1 MPIFRD
7 INDFQLTTPTGE
19 ESIQISATQRVRIK
33 DILALVDLSTIEKAI
48 AGILEDQRKQD
59 EKITSNTDSINTHT
73 QSLTN
78 LNNNKKNQVV
88 FKTVTAVNEIRGGEA
103 IEYTGSGDVSCNV
116 LSSTFTSIDN
126 IAWLIVS
133 GNVNV
138 TFSGT
143 DAIYMVTNIS
153 ELPKGGKWVYRLTK
167 TMQSDKSQIYIDAMA
182 YIPINGT
189 YEILLSASKG
199 MSPSNAL
206 GAGVDTAN
214 ITAELITG
222 DVSSGIKPKLSLSGD
237 GFTLNE
243 EALTVT
249 TTSRGTTIGDVRTA
263 VLTATY
269 DNTDPKSITL
279 YQEANRIKSY
289 DGEITISKA
298 PTYANISGAGGM
310 SEPKSLAYIQEV
322 TYTSGAKGPVNNPG
336 SVSYA
341 IVTPVSGFSID
352 SVTGRVTASVNP
364 SYTSTRQVTVR
375 MTITSGQ
382 VSETRDIVVTQSA
395 QEKSSITLSVSYD
408 PGSKRTTYYSN
419 RELPETLMVQCTFY
433 DTFFSTGG
441 ITGEGNDGMQYS
453 FPAGTKELVVN
464 DQPIFTWD
472 ITGRVKILQVNG
484 QNSSPLETSKAT
496 YEWDDDLEN

>member
-19 ESIQISATQRVRIK
+19 ESIQISATQRAKLK
-33 DILALVDLSTIEKAI
+33 DIIALVDLSTIQEAI
-48 AGILEDQRKQD
+48 ANIIEDQEKQD
-59 EKITSNTDSINTHT
+59 EEIDSNTNSINSHS

-78 LNNNKKNQVV
+78 LNNNKKNKVV
-88 FKTVTAVNEIRGGEA
+88 FKTVTAVSEIRGGEA

-126 IAWLIVS
+126 IAWLVVS

-279 YQEANRIKSY
+279 YQEANHIKSY

-310 SEPKSLAYIQEV
+310 SEPKGLAYTQEV

-352 SVTGRVTASVNP
+352 SVTGRVIASENP
-364 SYTSTRQVTVR
+364 SYTSTRSVTVR
-375 MTITSGQ
+375 VTITSGSITAT
-382 VSETRDIVVTQSA
+382 SEVEVIQSA
-395 QEKSSITLSVSYD
+395 SEKSSIMLTVFYNQYT
-408 PGSKRTTYYSN
+408 KQTTFQSN
-419 RELPETLMVQCTFY
+419 RMLPETLMVRCTFY
-433 DTFFSTGG
+433 NTYSTGG
-441 ITGEGNDGMQYS
+441 PTGEGNDSLEYS
-453 FPAGTKELVVN
+453 FPAGTDELVVN
-464 DQPIFTWD
+464 DTPLFTWD
-472 ITGRVKILQVNG
+472 DTTGRVKILQVNG

-496 YEWDDDLEN
+496 YEWDDDMTT

>member
-19 ESIQISATQRVRIK
+19 ESIQISATQRVKLK
-33 DILALVDLSTIEKAI
+33 DIIALVDLSTIKEAI
-48 AGILEDQRKQD
+48 ANIIEDQERQD
-59 EKITSNTDSINTHT
+59 EEITSNTNSINSHSQT
-73 QSLTN
+73 LTN
-78 LNNNKKNQVV
+78 LNNNKKNKVV
-88 FKTVTAVNEIRGGEA
+88 FKTVTAVSEIRGGEA

-310 SEPKSLAYIQEV
+310 SEPKGLAYTQEV

-375 MTITSGQ
+375 MTITSGE

-395 QEKSSITLSVSYD
+395 QDKSSITLSVSYD
-408 PGSKRTTYYSN
+408 PGSKRTTYYSS

-433 DTFFSTGG
+433 DTYSTGG
-441 ITGEGNDGMQYS
+441 TTGEGNDGMQYS
-453 FPAGTKELVVN
+453 FPAGTNELVVN
-464 DQPIFTWD
+464 DGPGFTWD
-472 ITGRVKILQVNG
+472 TTGRVKILEVNG
-484 QNSSPLETSKAT
+484 QRSSPLETPEAT
-496 YEWDDDLEN
+496 YEWDDDLNN

>member
-19 ESIQISATQRVRIK
+19 ESIQISATQRVKLK
-33 DILALVDLSTIEKAI
+33 DIIALVDLSTIQKAI
-48 AGILEDQRKQD
+48 ANIIEDQERQD
-59 EKITSNTDSINTHT
+59 EEITSNINSINSHSQT
-73 QSLTN
+73 LTN
-78 LNNNKKNQVV
+78 LNNNKKNKVV
-88 FKTVTAVNEIRGGEA
+88 FKTVTAVSEIRGGEA

-143 DAIYMVTNIS
+143 DAIYTLTNIS

-206 GAGVDTAN
+206 RAGVDTAN

-310 SEPKSLAYIQEV
+310 SEPKGLAYTQEV

-352 SVTGRVTASVNP
+352 SVTGRVTASENP
-364 SYTSTRQVTVR
+364 SYTSTRSVTVR
-375 MTITSGQ
+375 VTITSGSITAT
-382 VSETRDIVVTQSA
+382 SEVEVIQSA
-395 QEKSSITLSVSYD
+395 SEKSSIMLTVSYNQHT
-408 PGSKRTTYYSN
+408 KQTTFQSN
-419 RELPETLMVQCTFY
+419 RMLPETLIVRCTFY
-433 DTFFSTGG
+433 NTYPTGG
-441 ITGEGNDGMQYS
+441 STGEGNDGLEYS
-453 FPAGTKELVVN
+453 FPAGTDELVVN
-464 DQPIFTWD
+464 DVPNFTWD
-472 ITGRVKILQVNG
+472 ITGRVKILEVNG
-484 QNSSPLETSKAT
+484 QQSSPLETPKAT
-496 YEWDDDLEN
+496 YEWDDDLNN

>member
-19 ESIQISATQRVRIK
+19 ESIQISATQRVKLK
-33 DILALVDLSTIEKAI
+33 DIIALVDLSTIQKAI
-48 AGILEDQRKQD
+48 ANIIEDQERQD
-59 EKITSNTDSINTHT
+59 EEITSNTNSINSHSQT
-73 QSLTN
+73 LTN
-78 LNNNKKNQVV
+78 LNNNKKNKVV
-88 FKTVTAVNEIRGGEA
+88 FKTVTAVSEIRGGEA

-116 LSSTFTSIDN
+116 LSNTFTSIDN
-126 IAWLIVS
+126 IAWLVVS

-206 GAGVDTAN
+206 GAGVDIAN

-310 SEPKSLAYIQEV
+310 SEPKGLAYTQEV

-364 SYTSTRQVTVR
+364 SYTSTRSVTVR
-375 MTITSGQ
+375 VTITSGSITAT
-382 VSETRDIVVTQSA
+382 SEVEVIQSA
-395 QEKSSITLSVSYD
+395 SEKSSIMLTVSYD
-408 PGSKRTTYYSN
+408 QGTKQTRYQSSRV
-419 RELPETLMVQCTFY
+419 LPETLMVKCTFY
-433 DTFFSTGG
+433 DTYSTGG
-441 ITGEGNDGMQYS
+441 ITGEGNDGLEYS
-453 FPAGTKELVVN
+453 FPAGTDELVVN
-464 DQPIFTWD
+464 DSPDFTWD
-472 ITGRVKILQVNG
+472 ITGRVKILEVNG
-484 QNSSPLETSKAT
+484 QLSSPLETPEAT
-496 YEWDDDLEN
+496 YEWDDDLNN

>member
-19 ESIQISATQRVRIK
+19 ESIQISATQRAKLK
-33 DILALVDLSTIEKAI
+33 DIIALVDLSTIQEAI
-48 AGILEDQRKQD
+48 ANIIEDQRKQD
-59 EKITSNTDSINTHT
+59 EKITSNTNSINTHT

-88 FKTVTAVNEIRGGEA
+88 FKTVTAVSEIRGGEA

-126 IAWLIVS
+126 IAWLVVS

-143 DAIYMVTNIS
+143 DAIYRVTNIS

-214 ITAELITG
+214 ITTELITG
-222 DVSSGIKPKLSLSGD
+222 DISSGIKPKLSLSGD

-249 TTSRGTTIGDVRTA
+249 TISRGTTIGDVRTA

-279 YQEANRIKSY
+279 YQEANHIKSY

-298 PTYANISGAGGM
+298 PTYANIRGAGGM
-310 SEPKSLAYIQEV
+310 SEPKGLAYTQEV
-322 TYTSGAKGPVNNPG
+322 TYTSKAKGPVNNPG

-352 SVTGRVTASVNP
+352 SVTGRVTASENP
-364 SYTSTRQVTVR
+364 SYTSTRKVTVR
-375 MTITSGQ
+375 MTITSG
-382 VSETRDIVVTQSA
+382 SITATRDIEVIQSA
-395 QEKSSITLSVSYD
+395 SEKSSIMLTVYYD
-408 PGSKRTTYYSN
+408 RNTKQTKFQSN
-419 RELPETLMVQCTFY
+419 RMLPETLMVRCTFY
-433 DTFFSTGG
+433 NTYSTGG
-441 ITGEGNDGMQYS
+441 TTGEGNDGLEHS
-453 FPAGTKELVVN
+453 FPAGTDELVVN
-464 DQPIFTWD
+464 DTPIFTWNNS
-472 ITGRVKILQVNG
+472 TGRVKILQVNG
-484 QNSSPLETSKAT
+484 QYSSPLETSKAT
-496 YEWDDDLEN
+496 YEWDDDMEN

>member
-48 AGILEDQRKQD
+48 TGILEDQRKQD

-88 FKTVTAVNEIRGGEA
+88 FKTVTAVSEIRGGEA

-116 LSSTFTSIDN
+116 LSNTFTSIDN

-206 GAGVDTAN
+206 GAGVDVAN

-279 YQEANRIKSY
+279 YQEANRINSY
-289 DGEITISKA
+289 DGNITITTV
-298 PTYANISGAGGM
+298 PTYNTISGAGGI
-310 SEPKSLAYIQEV
+310 SEPRGLAYTQEV
-322 TYTSGAKGPVNNPG
+322 TYTSGAEGPVNNPG

-341 IVTPVSGFSID
+341 IITPVSGFSID

-364 SYTSTRQVTVR
+364 SYTSTRQVNVR
-375 MTITSGQ
+375 MTITSG
-382 VSETRDIVVTQSA
+382 SRTATRDIVVTQSA
-395 QEKSSITLSVSYD
+395 QEKSSIILSVSYD
-408 PGSKRTTYYSN
+408 QNSKRTTYHSS
-419 RELPETLMVQCTFY
+419 RELPETLMVMCTFY
-433 DTFFSTGG
+433 NTYSTGG
-441 ITGEGNDGMQYS
+441 PTGEGNDGLKYS
-453 FPAGTKELVVN
+453 FPAGTDELVVN
-464 DQPIFTWD
+464 DTPIFTWD
-472 ITGRVKILQVNG
+472 NSTGRVKILQVNG
-484 QNSSPLETSKAT
+484 QDSSPLETPIAT

>member
-19 ESIQISATQRVRIK
+19 ESIQISATQRVKLK
-33 DILALVDLSTIEKAI
+33 DIIALVDLSTIKKAI
-48 AGILEDQRKQD
+48 ANIIEDQERQD
-59 EKITSNTDSINTHT
+59 EEITSNTNSIISHS

-78 LNNNKKNQVV
+78 LNNNKKNKVV
-88 FKTVTAVNEIRGGEA
+88 FKTVTAVSEIRGGEA
-103 IEYTGSGDVSCNV
+103 IEYIGSGDVSCNV

-126 IAWLIVS
+126 IAWLVVS

-222 DVSSGIKPKLSLSGD
+222 EVSSGIKPELSLSGD

-249 TTSRGTTIGDVRTA
+249 TISRGTTIGDVRTA

-279 YQEANRIKSY
+279 YQEANHIKSY

-298 PTYANISGAGGM
+298 PTYANISGAGGI
-310 SEPKSLAYIQEV
+310 SEPKGLAYTQEV

-364 SYTSTRQVTVR
+364 SYTSTRSVTVR
-375 MTITSGQ
+375 VTITSGSITAT
-382 VSETRDIVVTQSA
+382 SEVEVIQSA
-395 QEKSSITLSVSYD
+395 SEKSSIMLTVSYD
-408 PGSKRTTYYSN
+408 QGTKQTRYQSSRV
-419 RELPETLMVQCTFY
+419 LPETLTVRCTFY
-433 DTFFSTGG
+433 DTYSTGG
-441 ITGEGNDGMQYS
+441 STGEGNDGLEYS
-453 FPAGTKELVVN
+453 FPAGTDELVVN
-464 DQPIFTWD
+464 DGPIFTWG
-472 ITGRVKILQVNG
+472 ITGRVKILEVNG
-484 QNSSPLETSKAT
+484 QQSSPLETPEAT
-496 YEWDDDLEN
+496 YEWDDDLDD